1 MHRKI
6 EETPE
11 REKMLIRLKELRLER
26 GYSNDG
32 QAARK
37 DFQCQP
43 RDRTF
48 HNQASRKKAIR

>member
-26 GYSNDG
+26 GYSMTHTG
-32 QAARK
+32 SAE
-37 DFQCQP
+37 DFQSPGHLQP
-43 RDRTF
+43 V
-48 HNQASRKKAIR
+48 

>member
-26 GYSNDG
+26 GYSMT
-32 QAARK
+32 QAAR
-37 DFQCQP
+37 
-43 RDRTF
+43 TTGM
-48 HNQASRKKAIR
+48 KKASVRFRWTV

>member
-26 GYSNDG
+26 GYL
-32 QAARK
+32 
-37 DFQCQP
+37 QP
-43 RDRTF
+43 V
-48 HNQASRKKAIR
+48 